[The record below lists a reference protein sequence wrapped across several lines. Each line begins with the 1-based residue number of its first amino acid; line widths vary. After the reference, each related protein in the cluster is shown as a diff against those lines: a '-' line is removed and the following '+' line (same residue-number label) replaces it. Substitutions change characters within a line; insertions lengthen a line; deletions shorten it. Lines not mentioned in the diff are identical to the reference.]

1 MFIALSPSESHT
13 SHARFLLWRSNMFIA
28 LSPSESH
35 TSHARFLLRRSNMFI
50 ALSGFARKVVL
61 IGTEAL
67 APEEQYVYSSQIP
80 DVSRS
85 VRSGM

>member
-1 MFIALSPSESHT
+1 M
-13 SHARFLLWRSNMFIA
+13 
-28 LSPSESH
+28 
-35 TSHARFLLRRSNMFI
+35 
-50 ALSGFARKVVL
+50 

-67 APEEQYVYSSQIP
+67 APEEQHVYSSQIP